1 MKNSISFILICTVLI
16 CTMPATSFGGYTS
29 ILKSDDPREPQ
40 VIVFKEDPSSKDS
53 IIYTFCPSE
62 KASKEKPDTCETLGS
77 AKKDLLF
84 RSKIADESMK
94 TIMTYFQP
102 IAFIA
107 TIIITGYV
115 AIQTGVGPTFA
126 FFAGSGSYLLTDLIY
141 SDDAD
146 PKWLSELST
155 VTNPKATGRFIL
167 PSGIS
172 ILDFSYRLEERLN
185 SMEKYEYDYGLP
197 LNYRPYYPHEKGAPT
212 YEPKSRYFDPS

>member
-1 MKNSISFILICTVLI
+1 MEGTPVFLNRTTPESPRLLCLKKIPVLRTLLFIHSALQKKHQKKN
-16 CTMPATSFGGYTS
+16 
-29 ILKSDDPREPQ
+29 R
-40 VIVFKEDPSSKDS
+40 
-53 IIYTFCPSE
+53 
-62 KASKEKPDTCETLGS
+62 DTCETLGS
-77 AKKDLLF
+77 VKKDLLF

-197 LNYRPYYPHEKGAPT
+197 LNYRPYYPHEEGAPT